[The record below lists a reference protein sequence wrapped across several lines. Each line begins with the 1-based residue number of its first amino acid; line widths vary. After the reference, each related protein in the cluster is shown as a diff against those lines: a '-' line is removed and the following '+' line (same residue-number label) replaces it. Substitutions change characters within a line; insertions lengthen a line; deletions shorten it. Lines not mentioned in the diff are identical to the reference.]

1 MNLNLLIILNSVT
14 IHVTFF
20 FPNLAVSLKIVVIM
34 CLFEKIKIFEH
45 GKNSSLP
52 INGINIKRNPV
63 LKQTF
68 LSQLYMRR
76 EPFTVK
82 TLRKIFL

>member
-14 IHVTFF
+14 IHATFF
-20 FPNLAVSLKIVVIM
+20 ANLAVSLKIVVIM
-34 CLFEKIKIFEH
+34 CLFEKIKISEH

-52 INGINIKRNPV
+52 INGINIKRHPV

-68 LSQLYMRR
+68 FCQLDTRR

>member
-1 MNLNLLIILNSVT
+1 
-14 IHVTFF
+14 
-20 FPNLAVSLKIVVIM
+20 M
-34 CLFEKIKIFEH
+34 CLFEKIKISEH